1 MLKHHGVWGVKPQDC
16 LPNLC
21 VLKDEIGIDAELG
34 VETLGKGHGD
44 ASAATHNLTEL
55 GFIDAQ
61 QLGSIFLLHAMGI
74 EVVLYR

>member
-1 MLKHHGVWGVKPQDC
+1 MWGVKPQDC

-44 ASAATHNLTEL
+44 ASAATHL
-55 GFIDAQ
+55 
-61 QLGSIFLLHAMGI
+61 SS
-74 EVVLYR
+74 

>member
-1 MLKHHGVWGVKPQDC
+1 MLKHHGVWGVKPQNC

-21 VLKDEIGIDAELG
+21 VFKDEIGIDAELG
-34 VETLGKGHGD
+34 VETLGKGHRN
-44 ASAATHNLTEL
+44 ASAATHYLTEL
-55 GFIDAQ
+55 GFIDTQ